1 MKSGVDD
8 SMKETRRPQAETVQD
23 AQHASPSARGALYRD
38 PVKARATA
46 DVIMAR
52 VHLMDTPKPLHAERR
67 SVRYRVYRVA
77 LSLAAALVIA
87 LVSSLVTLGLL
98 KNNDTVSI
106 RFVLSAP
113 EAQTVTLVADFNGWS
128 PDGHRLTRNESSGEW
143 EILVP
148 LRKGRSYVYN
158 FLIDGE
164 HWLPD
169 PSAAGHIDDG
179 LGGQASFI
187 SL

>member
-1 MKSGVDD
+1 MKGTRHKQTEELRNTHVAG
-8 SMKETRRPQAETVQD
+8 SMAGGP
-23 AQHASPSARGALYRD
+23 LYRD
-38 PVKARATA
+38 PARARATA

-52 VHLMDTPKPLHAERR
+52 IRLMDAPEPLHAGVRSRR
-67 SVRYRVYRVA
+67 FRVYRVA

-87 LVSSLVTLGLL
+87 LVSSLVTLGIL
-98 KNNDTVSI
+98 KGNETVSV

-113 EAQTVTLVADFNGWS
+113 EAQTVTLVADFNDWS
-128 PDGHRLTRNESSGEW
+128 PDGHRLTLNEASGEW

-164 HWLPD
+164 QWLPD

-179 LGGQASFI
+179 LGGQASYI

>member
-1 MKSGVDD
+1 MASGVYD
-8 SMKETRRPQAETVQD
+8 SMKGIRRTQVEPVQN
-23 AQHASPSARGALYRD
+23 AQHASPVVGEAFCRD
-38 PVKARATA
+38 PAKARATA
-46 DVIMAR
+46 DAIMAR
-52 VHLMDTPKPLHAERR
+52 VRLMDAPESRQTDRR
-67 SVRYRVYRVA
+67 LLRFRAYRVA
-77 LSLAAALVIA
+77 LGLAAALVIA
-87 LVSSLVTLGLL
+87 LVSSLVTLGFL
-98 KNNDTVSI
+98 KTNDTVSI

-113 EAQTVTLVADFNGWS
+113 EAQTVTLVADFNDWS
-128 PDGHRLTRNESSGEW
+128 PDGHMLTRNEASGEW

-164 HWLPD
+164 YWLPD

-179 LGGQASFI
+179 LGGVASYI